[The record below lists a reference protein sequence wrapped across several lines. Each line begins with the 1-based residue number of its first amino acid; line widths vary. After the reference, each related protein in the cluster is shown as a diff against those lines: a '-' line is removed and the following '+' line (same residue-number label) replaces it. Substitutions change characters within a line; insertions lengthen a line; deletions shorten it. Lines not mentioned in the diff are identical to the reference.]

1 MAGLVFP
8 KMEAVWEGLA
18 NPALPVSLEFMKTR
32 VWMTPIVLSLLV
44 AATALGLF
52 WTREPPPAPEQAA
65 PAKKAGTPSRPRQ
78 VDQRPLQTARR
89 LAALARTP
97 EEQAFARQAVRLAN
111 HEIDLAFA
119 EALRQA
125 VEEAPP
131 LSPEAKERLAEKTR
145 AEAEVAEDQ
154 ASIRQLS
161 AQIAQASS
169 RDRGGLED
177 RLEVAKAQL
186 ELNQDELEE
195 AAENLEQAGG
205 DLQARIRR
213 LKASHEAADQEAPA
227 QVPQAAT
234 GSGVLARFRAW
245 NAERGK
251 RAQLLQAQQDALGK
265 VQRLSLRQEAV
276 AKRLKEERDSRTS
289 LKEQAKGV
297 TALGGASADTLAALR
312 RHTQDQRRLTS
323 LVKRTQ
329 DQRAL
334 GEVYSA
340 WAGVVAGH
348 ERIALNLLLKGLLT
362 ILLLVALAF
371 VLSLGIDRL
380 FHAKAE
386 EDVREGTLRI
396 VARFTVHLVA
406 ALTILFIVFGLPS
419 QTTTILGLAG
429 AGLTVALKDF
439 IVAFFGWFVLMGR
452 NGIRV
457 GDWVEIRG
465 VGGEV
470 VEIGLLRTVL
480 LETGNW
486 SDSGHPTGRRVA
498 FVNSFAMEGHF
509 FNFSTTGQWMW
520 DDLRVMILPGQDPY
534 PIIEGVQKLVEERTR
549 GDIAQAELEW
559 QQATTRY
566 RVRTFS
572 ATPGIQVVP
581 TSFGIEIHVRY
592 ITRAFERHE
601 TRKALYQSV
610 VDFMQ
615 GKGAAGASPGIAG

>member
-1 MAGLVFP
+1 MA
-8 KMEAVWEGLA
+8 KSALA
-18 NPALPVSLEFMKTR
+18 ASLEFMKTR
-32 VWMTPIVLSLLV
+32 VWITATVLGLLV
-44 AATALGLF
+44 AGTAFGLF
-52 WTREPPPAPEQAA
+52 WTRELPPAAEPAA
-65 PAKKAGTPSRPRQ
+65 PAKKAGPPRARQ

-89 LAALARTP
+89 LAALARTA

-119 EALRQA
+119 EALKQA

-131 LSPEAKERLAEKTR
+131 LSPEAQQRLAEKTR
-145 AEAEVAEDQ
+145 AEAAVAEDQ
-154 ASIRQLS
+154 ARIRQLS
-161 AQIAQASS
+161 ARIAQASG
-169 RDRGGLED
+169 RDRSDLED
-177 RLEVAKAQL
+177 RMEVAKAQL

-213 LKASHEAADQEAPA
+213 LKASHDSADQESPAPA
-227 QVPQAAT
+227 ALAPPAAP
-234 GSGVLARFRAW
+234 GPGVLARLRAW
-245 NAERGK
+245 NAERAK
-251 RAQLLQAQQDALGK
+251 RGLLLQAQQDAAAK
-265 VQRLSLRQEAV
+265 VERLTKRQEVV
-276 AKRLKEERDSRTS
+276 AQRLKENRDSRIS
-289 LKEQAKGV
+289 LQEQAKGV
-297 TALGGASADTLAALR
+297 TAQGGDSAETLAALR
-312 RHTQDQRRLTS
+312 RHTLDQRRLTS

-329 DQRAL
+329 DERGL
-334 GEVYSA
+334 GEVYGA
-340 WAGVVAGH
+340 WASAVAGY
-348 ERIALNLLLKGLLT
+348 ERTALHHFLKGLLT
-362 ILLLVALAF
+362 ILLLVVSAFALSQA
-371 VLSLGIDRL
+371 IDKL
-380 FHAKAE
+380 FHAKAQ
-386 EDVREGTLRI
+386 EDLREGTMRI
-396 VARFTVHLVA
+396 VARFAVHLVA
-406 ALTILFIVFGLPS
+406 VLAILFILFGVPG

-534 PIIEGVQKLVEERTR
+534 PIIERVQNLVEERTR
-549 GDIAQAELEW
+549 GDIALAEHEW

-566 RVRTFS
+566 RVRSFS

-581 TSFGIEIHVRY
+581 TSFGLEIHVRY
-592 ITRAFERHE
+592 ITRAFQRHE
-601 TRKALYQSV
+601 TRKALYQAV
-610 VDFMQ
+610 VEFMH
-615 GKGAAGASPGIAG
+615 GKDPAAAGLESPGGAADPS